1 MDKIKGVDNQVFV
14 DKDPKKFAESVTFIE
29 FCVI

>member
-14 DKDPKKFAESVTFIE
+14 DKELKKFAESMIFIE
-29 FCVI
+29 FCGI